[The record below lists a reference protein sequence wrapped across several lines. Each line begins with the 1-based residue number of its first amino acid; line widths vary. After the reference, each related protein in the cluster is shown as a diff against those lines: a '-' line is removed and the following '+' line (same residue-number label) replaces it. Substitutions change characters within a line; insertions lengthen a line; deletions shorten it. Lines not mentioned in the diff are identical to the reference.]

1 MMKRLTV
8 CALVALLVLASV
20 ASLAIAPASA
30 AGEKTYF
37 ADEAGVMN
45 ESEAA
50 SLNTT
55 LATASSSCGCD
66 IVGLCISDPGT
77 YDNLADY
84 AEYYYTS
91 GGYSDDGIIFVVYYY
106 GDSYRA
112 GFYTCGLM
120 DDRVSS
126 EDAQAIFDEMR
137 PRLNALDDPGAFRIY
152 SERCVEFATS
162 TGAALAGAPG
172 DLVVD
177 LADILTDSEEREL
190 RSYLKEKSQKA
201 GADIVVV
208 TVRSLGG
215 KSMMAFADDYL
226 DYNGYSKDGILFL
239 RYINGSRK
247 EVWISGV
254 GKMEGRVNEDSV
266 FDAIS
271 DDFSRGDYLSAFKTY
286 GDMCA
291 DATKL
296 PVVRYLIISSI
307 AGLIIAAIH
316 ISRLKK
322 QLISV
327 QNREEAREYIV
338 PDSMQVSNSQEIYL
352 YSTVSRVRRE
362 SSSSSGGGS
371 HTSSSGRSHSGGGR
385 SM

>member
-1 MMKRLTV
+1 MKRLSV
-8 CALVALLVLASV
+8 CALIALLVLASL
-20 ASLAIAPASA
+20 ASLAFAPASA
-30 AGEKTYF
+30 ADVKKWF
-37 ADEAGVMN
+37 VDDAGVM
-45 ESEAA
+45 SETEAS
-50 SLNTT
+50 SLNLT
-55 LATASSSCGCD
+55 LKTASSSSGCD
-66 IVGLCISDPGT
+66 IVGLCISDPGE

-84 AEYYYTS
+84 AENYYTS
-91 GGYSDDGIIFVVYYY
+91 CGYSDDGIIFVIYYY
-106 GDSYRA
+106 DDTYRA
-112 GFYTCGLM
+112 GFYTSGLM
-120 DDRVSS
+120 DERVST
-126 EDAQAIFDEMR
+126 EDAQGIFDEMQ
-137 PRLNALDDPGAFRIY
+137 PFLNALDDPGAFRIY
-152 SERCVEFATS
+152 SERCVELAATPTTVRS
-162 TGAALAGAPG
+162 GAPG

-177 LADILTDSEEREL
+177 LADILTDAEEREL
-190 RSYLKEKSQKA
+190 RTYLREKSDKA

-215 KSMMAFADDYL
+215 KSMMEFADDYL
-226 DYNGYSKDGILFL
+226 DYNGYAKDGILFL
-239 RYINGSRK
+239 RYINGSNK

-254 GKMEGRVNEDSV
+254 GKMERRVDEDSV
-266 FDAIS
+266 FDAIT

-291 DATKL
+291 DAMKL
-296 PVVRYLIISSI
+296 PVVRYLIIASI

-316 ISRLKK
+316 IGRLKK

-338 PDSMQVSNSQEIYL
+338 PDSMVVSNSQEIYL